1 MTLICQSKRLNIR
14 QFHLDDAPF
23 IVELLNDASFIR
35 YMLEKLGFQ
44 LQCQIML
51 YGHSNNLYEYTRT

>member
-1 MTLICQSKRLNIR
+1 MTLICRSKRLNVR
-14 QFHLDDAPF
+14 QFILDDAPF

-35 YMLEKLGFQ
+35 YMLEKLGFR
-44 LQCQIML
+44 LQSRVML

>member
-1 MTLICQSKRLNIR
+1 MTLICRSKRLNVR
-14 QFHLDDAPF
+14 QFILDDAPF

-44 LQCQIML
+44 RQHPIML
-51 YGHSNNLYEYTRT
+51 CGHSNNLYEYTRT